1 MNGYLICMII
11 GLVIP
16 IFSLVADFLD
26 GCVDLISVDL
36 DFLDVD
42 IGDVQLSLLPL
53 SINSICAGLLVF
65 GGIGYLLQTGSVMAL
80 VWINVIAIASGY
92 LVAVIVQTM
101 IRQLKKVEHPA
112 YKEKELLLSD
122 AKVIN
127 RIPADGLG
135 AVSIELPGSSS
146 VSYPARS
153 YNNEMIPQ
161 DTPVEVVEITDGI
174 VVARPKDWLLH
185 KYDATQEQEKDS

>member
-1 MNGYLICMII
+1 MNGYLVCMVI

-16 IFSLVADFLD
+16 VFSLVADFLD
-26 GCVDLISVDL
+26 GCADLISVDL
-36 DFLDVD
+36 DFLDLD

-65 GGIGYLLQTGSVMAL
+65 GGIGYLMQKGSVMGIL
-80 VWINVIAIASGY
+80 WINVIAVASGY

-101 IRQLKKVEHPA
+101 IRQLKRVEHPA
-112 YKEKELLLSD
+112 YKEEELLLSD

-135 AVSIELPGSSS
+135 SVSIELPGSSS
-146 VSYPARS
+146 VSYPAKS
-153 YNNEMIPQ
+153 YNQQMIPQ
-161 DTPVEVVEITDGI
+161 NTMVEVVEIQGGI

-185 KYDATQEQEKDS
+185 KYDEQQDA